1 MPASRLARQALSRR
15 DLAKLLPVLAAAP
28 ALAQQRRGQDNTPQ
42 RVSKDQLKA
51 GLALLGLE
59 FKDAE
64 LDMALPGVNRQLA
77 NYEALRKIDIPL
89 DTAPAIAFSTTLPGH
104 PVPKGTS
111 KFKQTAPAVAN
122 LSLKPDEL
130 PFSSAIELGAL
141 IKAGKITPTEL
152 TKLYLERLKTYSP
165 RLLNVITLTEDLAL
179 DQAAKASAEIRAG
192 KYKGPLHGVP
202 YGAKDLFDTKGFKTT
217 WGAEPYQ
224 DRVATYDA
232 TVIEKL
238 RDAGA
243 ILVAKL
249 SMGALAQGGLWFN
262 GMTKTPWNYERTSSG
277 SSAGSASA
285 TAAGLVGFS
294 IGTETLGS
302 IISPATACGVAGARP
317 TYGRVSRY
325 GAMALSWT
333 MDKPGPICRS
343 IADCAEVLRAISGP
357 DGKDLTVVDAP
368 LNFDAGAPLSS
379 MKIGYIEAEFNRG
392 GDAQKKLYQA
402 ALDVLRKQGATL
414 EPMVLPDYP
423 YQQIRLVLTAEA
435 AAAFDD
441 LTRDHGIDK
450 LKGQDPFD
458 WPNSFRTARTI
469 PAVEYIRAQRARTI
483 FMRKYAETMGQW
495 DAYVTP
501 TGSGSLTATNLT
513 GHPQCVVPCGFIEG
527 LPQGLLFTGRLWE
540 EGTPI
545 RVAYAYEQATEWH
558 KTRPTLQT

>member
-202 YGAKDLFDTKGFKTT
+202 YGAKDLFDTKGIKTT

-402 ALDVLRKQGATL
+402 ALDVLRKQGAKL